1 MRSEDRALS
10 LLVIQVLLLAGAI
23 YVGVAESAFP
33 GASPYGRAAIVAVCV
48 AASFLAAEV
57 SRLRLHFG
65 ALLKALE
72 AGAAT
77 TTPRDDRAA
86 VDVLVSA
93 LGSANAEV
101 RAKAHKNLVKITGQD
116 LPPDPVPWNAWWSS
130 ARDGFVRVPSNGS
143 PNL

>member
-1 MRSEDRALS
+1 MRSQDRALS
-10 LLVIQVLLLAGAI
+10 LALIQVLLLAGGI

-33 GASPYGRAAIVAVCV
+33 GASPFGRAAIVVVCV

-72 AGAAT
+72 AGAVT

-93 LGSANAEV
+93 LDSGNADV
-101 RAKAHKNLVKITGQD
+101 RAKAHKNLVKITGED
-116 LPPDPVPWNAWWSS
+116 FPPDSARWKAWWASKREAF
-130 ARDGFVRVPSNGS
+130 ARTSSNGR
-143 PNL
+143 